1 MKILTAYDYLGQW
14 MHWLI
19 LASRLDQELYAIGIQ
34 LQYRQNTFWVCV
46 EVGVDRTKKLITAVP
61 QNALNCFTTPLGGS
75 RET

>member
-34 LQYRQNTFWVCV
+34 LRYRQKTFWVYV
-46 EVGVDRTKKLITAVP
+46 EVGVDGTRKLITAVP
-61 QNALNCFTTPLGGS
+61 QHAFNCFTSPLGGS
-75 RET
+75 REI